1 MLGEPCRRYA
11 TGRGYGPPAQAAR
24 HPATTRSI
32 YPRRVHLID
41 DQVGIAIGEDLV
53 HSIDQRA
60 EWPNRSIHTIH
71 ALERNKHATPT
82 LLER

>member
-1 MLGEPCRRYA
+1 MQPGEDTGLRRKL
-11 TGRGYGPPAQAAR
+11 RDIPRPPGPY
-24 HPATTRSI
+24 I
-32 YPRRVHLID
+32 RRVHLID